1 MMMLLLLM
9 IILRFDYSLSLA
21 SSSYW
26 LVTRNYTPVGDIY
39 THTNPPGRNGLISIA
54 NNDASDIGKQA
65 DLDDDC
71 DDHKDDDDGYDDDD
85 DGYNDDD
92 DDDDD

>member
-54 NNDASDIGKQA
+54 NNDASDIGK
-65 DLDDDC
+65 
-71 DDHKDDDDGYDDDD
+71 
-85 DGYNDDD
+85 
-92 DDDDD
+92 

>member
-1 MMMLLLLM
+1 MMMMMVDGNDLEL
-9 IILRFDYSLSLA
+9 FDDDYKLFSLSLA

-54 NNDASDIGKQA
+54 NNDASDIGK
-65 DLDDDC
+65 
-71 DDHKDDDDGYDDDD
+71 
-85 DGYNDDD
+85 
-92 DDDDD
+92 